1 MNQKTFSLVA
11 GFVFLVVAVLHLVM
25 WFMGENVIVFGN
37 PTPVWSNL
45 IIFLVAGYLSYQG
58 LKISRKSV

>member
-45 IIFLVAGYLSYQG
+45 IIFLIAGYLSCQG
-58 LKISRKSV
+58 LKIGRKSV